1 MRYRVAA
8 ALSIVSRMSAIQT
21 EYRGRREDQRL
32 LTGQGR
38 YTNDWHLDGEVH
50 ACFRRSDRAHAR
62 ILSIDTSA
70 AESSPGVLAV
80 LTGRDVAEAG
90 FATLPPI
97 QPPPGVSNK
106 KILVPDRPMLARER
120 VRFVG
125 EEVAV
130 VVAQTPGAA
139 RDAADLVAIDY
150 EELPVLIG
158 PRRATAAGAMQ
169 IHDDIPGNIC
179 FDFDYGDEKQTA
191 EAFARAHGV
200 ARVSVESP
208 RVAPTPMEVRGA
220 LVAYDAASDSYDI
233 YSPNQGGPA
242 FRDDLALMS
251 GVPAERLRV
260 RMVDIGGAFGART
273 NPFPEYPVLMV
284 LAKKLRRPVKFLSTR
299 SEDFLTDMH
308 GRAVS
313 LRGELAYDKNGKFL
327 ALRTEW
333 LCDSGAYLA
342 PAGILTN
349 SLNGKFIGAGVY
361 RVEAI
366 YGRHRQAIT
375 NTSPTNAYRGA
386 GRPEAN
392 LIVERLVDEAA
403 AKLGVDPLALRR
415 RNLIKKTQMPY
426 RTLTGVGFDSGDFP
440 ALLDKAQEASDWAGF
455 KARRRQSRKN
465 GKLRGI
471 GCGLFIEPSGGGH
484 AKQDEVAVLIQRDG
498 SIVLHNVAG
507 SSGQGHE
514 TVFAEL
520 VARWLGI
527 PAERVTS
534 RSGDPEGPN
543 LRGNPS
549 IGSRSGMSQGSAF
562 KIAADIVVE
571 KAKRLA
577 AEALEANAEDL
588 EFADGVFTIA
598 GTDRSM
604 TMTDVIERHVPQTPH
619 PLDTIAGYDN
629 SRAFPSGAHVVE
641 LEIDPQTGALE
652 VVRYTAVDDIGNA
665 IHRTLAD
672 AQLHGG
678 IMQGAGQVFGEHC
691 QYDAEDG
698 QLLTG
703 SFMDYCMPRADLLP
717 ALTLVDQAVPT
728 PNNPLGAKGV
738 GEAGT
743 TGSLPACLNAVLD
756 ALRGAGVAHFDM
768 PATPARIW
776 TAIAAARAK
785 S

>member
-1 MRYRVAA
+1 MPVLETKY
-8 ALSIVSRMSAIQT
+8 Q
-21 EYRGRREDQRL
+21 GRREDQRL

-38 YTNDWHLDGEVH
+38 YTDDWNFDDQVH

-70 AESSPGVLAV
+70 ATRAPGVLAV
-80 LTGRDVAEAG
+80 LTGRDVADAG
-90 FATLPPI
+90 FATVPPI
-97 QPPPGVSNK
+97 QPPPGRGGQ
-106 KILVPDRPMLARER
+106 KILVPERPVLARDR

-130 VVAQTPGAA
+130 VVAETPGAA
-139 RDAADLVAIDY
+139 RDAVDLIEVEY
-150 EELPVLIG
+150 EDLPVLIG
-158 PRRATAAGAMQ
+158 PEHAMAVGAIQ
-169 IHDDIPGNIC
+169 IHDNIPGNVC
-179 FDFDYGDEKQTA
+179 FDFDYGDEKLTA
-191 EAFARAHGV
+191 EAFARADGI
-200 ARVSVESP
+200 VSVTVESP

-220 LVAYDAASDSYDI
+220 LVHYDPATDSFDI

-242 FRDDLALMS
+242 FRDDLAIMS

-313 LRGELAYDKNGKFL
+313 LRGELAYDKDGKFL

-342 PAGILTN
+342 AAGILTN

-366 YGRHRQAIT
+366 YGRHRQVIT
-375 NTSPTNAYRGA
+375 NTAPTNAYRGA

-403 AKLGVDPLALRR
+403 AKLKVDPMTLRR
-415 RNLIKKTQMPY
+415 RNLIRKSQMPF
-426 RTLTGVGFDSGDFP
+426 RTLTGVDFDSGDFP
-440 ALLDKAQEASDWAGF
+440 ALLAKAKEVSDWQGF
-455 KARRRQSRKN
+455 NARRRQSRKN

-471 GCGLFIEPSGGGH
+471 GCGLFVEPSGGGH
-484 AKQDEVAVLIQRDG
+484 AKQDEVAVLFQSDG
-498 SIVLHNVAG
+498 GIVLHNVAG

-514 TVFAEL
+514 TVFPEL
-520 VARWLGI
+520 VAHWLGVPVEGI
-527 PAERVTS
+527 TS
-534 RSGDPEGPN
+534 HAGDPDGPN
-543 LRGNPS
+543 LHGNPS

-562 KIAADIVVE
+562 KVAADIVIE
-571 KAKRLA
+571 RAKRLA
-577 AEALEANAEDL
+577 ADALESHAEDI
-588 EFADGVFTIA
+588 EFANGVFTIA

-604 TMTDVIERHVPQTPH
+604 TMTQVIERHAPDTPH
-619 PLDTIAGYDN
+619 PLDTIAGRDI

-641 LEIDPQTGALE
+641 VEIDSETGALE
-652 VVRYTAVDDIGNA
+652 VIRYTAVDDIGNT

-691 QYDAEDG
+691 QYAGDG

-703 SFMDYCMPRADLLP
+703 SFMDYCMPHAELLP
-717 ALTLVDQAVPT
+717 ALTLVDQAMPS
-728 PNNPLGAKGV
+728 PSNPLGAKGV

-743 TGSLPACLNAVLD
+743 TGALPACLNAVLD
-756 ALRGAGVAHFDM
+756 GLRSAGAEHFDM

-776 TAIAAARAK
+776 SAIAAAGSQNAARTGEQ
-785 S
+785 